1 MALTFQD
8 VLNDAKKLSNRLR
21 ERESAADVL
30 VSQVQSICQEVQAMK
45 QYNEDIAQLNDLA
58 SERPR
63 MALVAGIQQENKH
76 IMDLQQENR
85 DLKIAL
91 EEQQNAIDLI
101 MSKYR
106 QHVSKLMQCQK
117 YDQQLL
123 KSMDTNTQA
132 LETATEKMN
141 EMKLVMRKAIN
152 MDEEAISREE
162 ELMSRLWTENKS
174 LRETLQIAHRF
185 SLPEPE
191 ESEPK

>member
-1 MALTFQD
+1 M
-8 VLNDAKKLSNRLR
+8 
-21 ERESAADVL
+21 EPSA
-30 VSQVQSICQEVQAMK
+30 SSP

-123 KSMDTNTQA
+123 KSMDVNTKVRA
-132 LETATEKMN
+132 LHCSVFSFCPDNSLFVLIHTGNMRFYTGTGRRYGKN
-141 EMKLVMRKAIN
+141 E
-152 MDEEAISREE
+152 
-162 ELMSRLWTENKS
+162 
-174 LRETLQIAHRF
+174 
-185 SLPEPE
+185 
-191 ESEPK
+191 

>member
-1 MALTFQD
+1 MEPTSTSSCPPL
-8 VLNDAKKLSNRLR
+8 
-21 ERESAADVL
+21 
-30 VSQVQSICQEVQAMK
+30 

-123 KSMDTNTQA
+123 KSMDTNT
-132 LETATEKMN
+132 KVN
-141 EMKLVMRKAIN
+141 
-152 MDEEAISREE
+152 
-162 ELMSRLWTENKS
+162 
-174 LRETLQIAHRF
+174 
-185 SLPEPE
+185 
-191 ESEPK
+191 ESEVQFYFYLISYYYFMNNCKNLIWFKDV

>member
-1 MALTFQD
+1 M
-8 VLNDAKKLSNRLR
+8 
-21 ERESAADVL
+21 EPESP
-30 VSQVQSICQEVQAMK
+30 CP

-123 KSMDTNTQA
+123 KSMDTNTKVSLILNYSSTVPYSNNMSLVTPLILTVIKCLQCNFVTF
-132 LETATEKMN
+132 LGVGRCDGEN
-141 EMKLVMRKAIN
+141 E
-152 MDEEAISREE
+152 
-162 ELMSRLWTENKS
+162 
-174 LRETLQIAHRF
+174 
-185 SLPEPE
+185 
-191 ESEPK
+191 

>member
-1 MALTFQD
+1 MYF
-8 VLNDAKKLSNRLR
+8 KS
-21 ERESAADVL
+21 
-30 VSQVQSICQEVQAMK
+30 
-45 QYNEDIAQLNDLA
+45 QYNEDISQLNDLA

-123 KSMDTNTQA
+123 KSMDTNTKVHHYSS
-132 LETATEKMN
+132 LSFFLYLPTHLCYFFCEFN
-141 EMKLVMRKAIN
+141 LVQ
-152 MDEEAISREE
+152 
-162 ELMSRLWTENKS
+162 L
-174 LRETLQIAHRF
+174 
-185 SLPEPE
+185 
-191 ESEPK
+191 

>member
-1 MALTFQD
+1 MEPT
-8 VLNDAKKLSNRLR
+8 ST
-21 ERESAADVL
+21 S
-30 VSQVQSICQEVQAMK
+30 SCPPP

-123 KSMDTNTQA
+123 KSMDTNT
-132 LETATEKMN
+132 KVN
-141 EMKLVMRKAIN
+141 
-152 MDEEAISREE
+152 
-162 ELMSRLWTENKS
+162 
-174 LRETLQIAHRF
+174 
-185 SLPEPE
+185 
-191 ESEPK
+191 ESEVQFYFYLISYYYFMNNCKNLIWFKDV